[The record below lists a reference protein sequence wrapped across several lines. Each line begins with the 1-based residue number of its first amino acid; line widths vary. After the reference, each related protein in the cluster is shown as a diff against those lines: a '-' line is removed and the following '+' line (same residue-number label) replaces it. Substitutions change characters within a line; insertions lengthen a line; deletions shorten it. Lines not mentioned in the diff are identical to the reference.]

1 MSRSVPPRP
10 GRVVVTGGDAGYFPL
25 VDELCAS
32 IRSFRDAQA
41 VALACIDGGMTGEQK
56 AHLAARWGAS
66 ILEVG
71 WGFDIAPR
79 RTAKRPA
86 LKVLTART
94 FLDQHLPE
102 AETILWMDGDTWVQD
117 PAALDLMFK
126 GGETGRLA
134 VVSQSSR
141 YAQKA
146 MSLRWA
152 GLGYAQVRSI
162 LYKGAR
168 RARLPERLARQV
180 GDKPTFNAGVFALN
194 RDAPHWEAWRR
205 RQAECLV
212 HGRVF
217 TSDQLALGII
227 VHADGLP
234 AELMPETCNYMGPD
248 WMASADGARLV
259 ERYLPNAPVGIV
271 HMAGYDAMRLD
282 AGLTIEI
289 PMLGGGEV
297 RRSLRRPAWAG

>member
-1 MSRSVPPRP
+1 MSGGRT

-32 IRSFRDAQA
+32 VRAFRDASA
-41 VALACIDGGMTGEQK
+41 VRIAVIDGGMTGEQL
-56 AHLAARWGAS
+56 AHLASRWGAEV
-66 ILEVG
+66 LEVG
-71 WGFDIAPR
+71 WGFDIPERQR
-79 RTAKRPA
+79 RRRPA

-94 FLDQHLPE
+94 FLDRRLPD
-102 AETILWMDGDTWVQD
+102 AETIVWMDGDTWVQD
-117 PAALDLMFK
+117 PAGLDLMFA
-126 GGETGRLA
+126 GGGTGRLA
-134 VVSQSSR
+134 VVSQASR
-141 YAQKA
+141 YAAKA

-152 GLGYAQVRSI
+152 GFGYAQVRSI

-180 GDKPTFNAGVFALN
+180 GDKPTFNAGVFALA

-205 RQAECLV
+205 RQAECLK

-234 AELMPETCNYMGPD
+234 AELMPETCNYMGPN
-248 WMASADGARLV
+248 WAASADGRMLV

-282 AGLTIEI
+282 PELRIDI
-289 PMLGGGEV
+289 PTLEGGSV
-297 RRSLRRPAWAG
+297 RRSLRRFDWVSGP

>member
-1 MSRSVPPRP
+1 MS
-10 GRVVVTGGDAGYFPL
+10 GRVVVSGGDAGYFPL

-32 IRSFRDAQA
+32 IRAFHDATS
-41 VALACIDGGMTGEQK
+41 VRLAIIDGGMTGEQL
-56 AHLAARWGAS
+56 AHLSGRWGARV
-66 ILEVG
+66 LDVG
-71 WGFDIAPR
+71 WGFDIPERQR
-79 RTAKRPA
+79 RKRPA

-94 FLDQHLPE
+94 FLDQHLPN
-102 AETILWMDGDTWVQD
+102 AETIVWMDGDTWVQD
-117 PAALDLMFK
+117 PAGLELMFR

-134 VVSQSSR
+134 VVSQASR
-141 YAQKA
+141 YAAKA

-152 GLGYAQVRSI
+152 VGGYAQVRSI

-180 GDKPTFNAGVFALN
+180 GDKPTFNAGVFALA

-205 RQAECLV
+205 RQAECLK

-227 VHADGLP
+227 IHADGLP
-234 AELMPETCNYMGPD
+234 AELMPETCNYMGPN
-248 WMASADGARLV
+248 WAASADGRTLV

-282 AGLTIEI
+282 PELRIEI
-289 PMLGGGEV
+289 PTTNGGAV
-297 RRSLRRPAWAG
+297 RRSLRRWDWTT